1 MNMFRKFSNSWAL
14 VKASW
19 SVLLADKELLI
30 FPVISGLASLLVVIS
45 FALPTILAGVADGIL
60 AGEAGI
66 FSYLVAFLFYIV
78 LYFVTFFFNTALV
91 GAALIRLDG
100 GDPTVQD
107 GLRIAW
113 RHAGNIFGYAAIL
126 ATVGMILRAISER
139 SGALGQFVIS
149 LVGFAWNVA
158 TFLVVPVLVIEE
170 VGPIDAV
177 KRSADLLRRTWG
189 EQLVGNFSIGTIFG
203 LMMFFV
209 VLLGI
214 GGIVATALAGIPSLI
229 ILAVLFLVFGLLVLG
244 LISSALNGIYTAALY
259 RFATTGQTAGYF
271 DPTIIKES
279 FKQK

>member
-1 MNMFRKFSNSWAL
+1 MNMFRKFSNSWEL

-19 SVLLADKELLI
+19 AVLLADKELLI
-30 FPVISGLASLLVVIS
+30 FPVISGLASLVVVAT
-45 FALPTILAGVADGIL
+45 FALPTILAGLVDGIL

-66 FSYLVAFLFYIV
+66 LSYLVGFLFYIV

-100 GDPTVQD
+100 GDPTVKD

-113 RHAGNIFGYAAIL
+113 KHAGNIFGYAAIS

-139 SGALGQFVIS
+139 SGALGQFVVS
-149 LVGFAWNVA
+149 LIGLVWNVA

-170 VGPIDAV
+170 VGPIDAI
-177 KRSADLLRRTWG
+177 KRSADLLKRTWG
-189 EQLVGNFSIGTIFG
+189 EQIVGNFSIGMIFG

-209 VLLGI
+209 ALVGI
-214 GGIVATALAGIPSLI
+214 GGIIVTAVAGIPALI
-229 ILAVLFLVFGLLVLG
+229 ILAAIFLVLGLLALG

-259 RFATTGQTAGYF
+259 RFATTGETAGYF
-271 DPTIIKES
+271 DPALIKES
-279 FKQK
+279 FRRK